1 MLINYPVALRKA
13 KTLQSFGRSE
23 CSRVKHRNLLFLC
36 WARTNCRSSHRR
48 KHMIGSA
55 RDKTLHTQIIGQVYT
70 MYTVF
75 CSVSDVWENNITY
88 EVDAQ
93 SET

>member
-1 MLINYPVALRKA
+1 
-13 KTLQSFGRSE
+13 
-23 CSRVKHRNLLFLC
+23 
-36 WARTNCRSSHRR
+36 
-48 KHMIGSA
+48 MIGSA
-55 RDKTLHTQIIGQVYT
+55 RDKTLHTQIIGPVYT